1 MRMPL
6 AIEAGD
12 VAHNAALPDQEGRNV
27 TVNGRRYAGRPLALV
42 FPGSP
47 MSEPLLTALAEL
59 TPELAAA
66 EWSVAAVSPLSVKEN
81 AELIAR
87 LGLSFDVLSDA
98 DGKFRETYAPGH
110 DRALSYV
117 LGRNFRVRHVE
128 RSQDSGDH
136 ARHLAAALRE
146 CAAEA
151 EPRRAPFHAPV
162 LVVPDVLD
170 PGQCARLIALWQ
182 SENAVAGFTRKEGN
196 RSVTVFD
203 ESIKVR
209 RDHDIH
215 EADAIAQLNHRFSR
229 RLMPEIFKAFRFR
242 VREAEHFR
250 VACYES
256 ADGGHF
262 AAHRD
267 NTSPGTARRQL
278 AMSLNLNAGE
288 YEGGSLRFPEYGPNL
303 YMPETGCAVVFSC
316 SLLHEAQAVT
326 RGRRFALLSFFF

>member
-1 MRMPL
+1 MPL
-6 AIEAGD
+6 AVEAGD
-12 VAHNAALPDQEGRNV
+12 IAPNAALPDQLGRSV
-27 TVNGRRYAGRPLALV
+27 TLNGLRYAGRPLGLV

-47 MSEPLLTALAEL
+47 VSEPLLAALAGL
-59 TPELAAA
+59 FPELAAA
-66 EWSVAAVSPLSVKEN
+66 GSSVAAVSPLSVKEN

-87 LGLSFDVLSDA
+87 LGLPFDVLSDA
-98 DGKFRETYAPGH
+98 DGKFRKTYAPGH
-110 DRALSYV
+110 DRAVSYV

-128 RSQDSGDH
+128 GSQDSGDH
-136 ARHLAAALRE
+136 ARRLGAALRE
-146 CAAEA
+146 GAADP
-151 EPRRAPFHAPV
+151 EPRPAPFHAPV
-162 LVVPDVLD
+162 LVVPDVLE
-170 PGQCARLIALWQ
+170 PGLCARLVVLWQ
-182 SENAVAGFTRKEGN
+182 GENAVAGFTRKEGGQ
-196 RSVTVFD
+196 SVTVHD
-203 ESIKVR
+203 ESVKVR

-215 EADAIAQLNHRFSR
+215 DAEILAQLNHRFSR

-267 NTSPGTARRQL
+267 NTSPGTARRQF

-288 YEGGSLRFPEYGPNL
+288 YEGGFLRFPEYGPDF

-316 SLLHEAQAVT
+316 SLLHEALAVT
-326 RGRRFALLSFFF
+326 RGRRFALLSFFL